1 MLLLDFFTFLPYYAR
16 QTAKELNNIMKIN
29 KLHFIFLIFQIL
41 TFIFSI
47 SGCMLSPYAAKFHAG
62 SFMDLQKDKIGNST
76 QILLVTDE
84 KFLFFDRPKLYA
96 MEKNGDIW
104 ESAFEPAFAV
114 AGKNGFATPG
124 EKKEGDGKTP
134 SGIFPL
140 KTTFGYAETVKTKMS
155 YRQALDDDIWVDDV
169 NADDYNRW
177 GKKQETLAASYEMM
191 KRDDDLYQYGIV
203 IEYNTDPVIKGNGSA
218 IFLHIWKCPGLPTA
232 GCVAVSEEN
241 ILKILQWLDPA
252 ASPLIITGIKK

>member
-1 MLLLDFFTFLPYYAR
+1 
-16 QTAKELNNIMKIN
+16 MKIN
-29 KLHFIFLIFQIL
+29 KSPFIFLLFHIL
-41 TFIFSI
+41 IVPFFI
-47 SGCMLSPYAAKFHAG
+47 SGCMPPLCGAKFDAG
-62 SFMDLQKDKIGNST
+62 NFLNQQKDAVGNSS

-84 KFLFFDRPKLYA
+84 NFLFFHRPKLHA
-96 MEKNGDIW
+96 MEKNGNLW
-104 ESAFEPAFAV
+104 KAAFEPLDAV
-114 AGKNGFATPG
+114 AGRNGFARAG

-140 KTTFGYAETVKTKMS
+140 QTAFGYTASMKTKMP
-155 YRQALDDDIWVDDV
+155 YRQSLEDDIWVDDV

-177 GKKQETLAASYEMM
+177 GKKQETLAASFEMM
-191 KRDDDLYQYGIV
+191 KRDDDQYKYGIV

-241 ILKILQWLDPA
+241 ILKILDWLDPA
-252 ASPLIITGIKK
+252 SSPLIIAGIKN